1 MQRKALHLALVL
13 FGMIFY
19 GCAEDNGTDI
29 VFLAENDE
37 ISSDSTVIPDSD
49 SSDDTNNPAQLGAQ
63 SSNSKSSASR
73 KKSSSSGMSAPA
85 DTTSES
91 VLSSSSKADSN
102 DSTAVTPSDSS
113 AATPKSSSAVI
124 PNDSTAVSA
133 SSSNAANT
141 ASSSA
146 VAASSSAVLPLSS
159 SVTIPASSAVA
170 APSSSA
176 AAPSSSAITPVSSST
191 PVPKSSSAT
200 IPASSTS
207 LPAISS
213 ASVPSSSSL
222 AESSS
227 SGLKEYNDNHK
238 PKASA
243 LPAAGFYSSLTIEPL
258 APQKG
263 GEIRCTFD
271 GSFPTEKSEPIAET
285 LQITENTVVRCSE
298 FVEGVPA
305 DTTTQT
311 YFINE
316 SVSMPVVAIT
326 VNHHDMFD
334 STDGLYATGN
344 ISGGGGFGGGMGFGM
359 GGGNNVSDDNNPKCT
374 EPCKGANFWSDKELP
389 AHVEFFENGSATK
402 TKNWEIDAGISIIG
416 NWSRYKPKK
425 SVAIKMDNDIYGD
438 KILKY
443 SLFKTRPEAKKIKAF
458 NLRNNGNRFWT
469 DYIGDAMMTS
479 LLEGTDVDYQRS
491 RQVVVFYN
499 GEYFG
504 IHDMRE
510 RLNRHFVETNYGIDA
525 KSINMIN
532 IKGTELE
539 ASGTNGSSVTEYQ
552 QLYSEISSSKYAGEN
567 NENYEKVKTKLNV
580 NSFAQYMFA
589 EMYFHNGDWPTNNV
603 RAWGGSGHP
612 FKFVAFDT
620 DHGFGFT
627 PGISG
632 FDVENQNMFTWVLGS
647 TGGGMWGFGGGATAG
662 PGTMLKKLLDNPDF
676 KRLFI
681 NNACILLNSY
691 LTYEKVQKTVQNM
704 MATIPSS
711 EQSRDEQRWPRTQT
725 NFRWTPNGSDLI
737 AYAKDRSETIKKEM
751 ADYFNLEDE
760 VSVTIA
766 ASGSGSVQVDGMKLP
781 SKTYQC
787 KFFNN
792 NELLLTAIPESGA
805 VFTGWSDGNTDNPRK
820 VDLASETE
828 HKFTAVF
835 K

>member
-1 MQRKALHLALVL
+1 
-13 FGMIFY
+13 MIFY
-19 GCAEDNGTDI
+19 GCTDDNGTDI
-29 VFLAENDE
+29 DFFAENEE
-37 ISSDSTVIPDSD
+37 ISSDSAITADSD
-49 SSDDTNNPAQLGAQ
+49 SSEGSNNPSQLGSQ
-63 SSNSKSSASR
+63 SSNSKSSTSR
-73 KKSSSSGMSAPA
+73 KKSSSSSVSSSA
-85 DTTSES
+85 DTTSEK
-91 VLSSSSKADSN
+91 VLSSSSKVAPK
-102 DSTAVTPSDSS
+102 DSTNVEAN
-113 AATPKSSSAVI
+113 SSSAI
-124 PNDSTAVSA
+124 S
-133 SSSNAANT
+133 T

-146 VAASSSAVLPLSS
+146 VAGSSAALPLSS
-159 SVTIPASSAVA
+159 STIPASSSAK

-176 AAPSSSAITPVSSST
+176 TVLSSSAKVNSSAATPASSATTPVSSAT
-191 PVPKSSSAT
+191 VLPSSNASA
-200 IPASSTS
+200 
-207 LPAISS
+207 
-213 ASVPSSSSL
+213 PSSSSL
-222 AESSS
+222 QESSS

-238 PKASA
+238 PKAST

-271 GSFPTEKSEPIAET
+271 GSFPTVKSEQIADD
-285 LQITENTVVRCSE
+285 LHITENTVVRCSE
-298 FVEGVPA
+298 FVNGEA
-305 DTTTQT
+305 MDTTTQT

-344 ISGGGGFGGGMGFGM
+344 ISKAGGGFGGGFGGGMWGGM
-359 GGGNNVSDDNNPKCT
+359 GGGNNVTDDNNPKCT
-374 EPCKGANFWSDKELP
+374 EPCKEANFWSDKELP
-389 AHVEFFENGSATK
+389 AHVEFFENGSSSK
-402 TKNWEIDAGISIIG
+402 TKNWEIDAGISIVG

-469 DYIGDAMMTS
+469 DYIGDAMMTA

-532 IKGTELE
+532 IKGSELE

-552 QLYSEISSSKYAGEN
+552 QLVSEIGSTKYAGEN
-567 NENYEKVKTKLNV
+567 NEKYEKLKSKLNV

-603 RAWGGSGHP
+603 RAWGGNGHP

-632 FDVENQNMFTWVLGS
+632 FDVENQNMFTWVLGNNNS
-647 TGGGMWGFGGGATAG
+647 GGMWGGMGGGATAG
-662 PGTMLKKLLDNPDF
+662 PGTMLKKLLENPDF
-676 KRLFI
+676 KRMFI

-691 LTYEKVQKTVQNM
+691 LTYEKVQKTVQSM

-725 NFRWTPNGSDLI
+725 NFRWTPSGNDLI
-737 AYAKDRSETIKKEM
+737 AYAKGRSETIKKEM
-751 ADYFNLEDE
+751 ADYFDLEDE

-781 SKTYQC
+781 SKNYQC
-787 KFFNN
+787 KFFSN
-792 NELLLTAIPESGA
+792 NEILLTAIAESGA
-805 VFTGWSDGNTDNPRK
+805 VFTGWSDGSIENPHK
-820 VDLASETE
+820 VLPSEGLTI
-828 HKFTAVF
+828 KAIF